1 MATSGYGSAGIGG
14 EAGGMRV
21 CVCTPV
27 AVDGPVL
34 LRDLGVLAEVVD
46 NTAVECGCT
55 SRGC

>member
-1 MATSGYGSAGIGG
+1 
-14 EAGGMRV
+14 MRV